1 MCDIPPQTCESISS
15 PLETGDLPAVVVN
28 LEASLEPVRDAVLAL
43 RERVEDLCNQEL
55 GKITKQGSAAK
66 ALLVLPAYCFTSHLS
81 LPYLLPV
88 FFQSMT
94 QPCLRWET
102 VSVKCYFFA
111 AVSSLLPF
119 NEFFL
124 FQLIVTHR
132 KEGFLNV
139 SLC

>member
-66 ALLVLPAYCFTSHLS
+66 ALLVLPAYYSHLIF
-81 LPYLLPV
+81 L
-88 FFQSMT
+88 
-94 QPCLRWET
+94 CLIY
-102 VSVKCYFFA
+102 C
-111 AVSSLLPF
+111 
-119 NEFFL
+119 L
-124 FQLIVTHR
+124 FSFSQ
-132 KEGFLNV
+132 
-139 SLC
+139 